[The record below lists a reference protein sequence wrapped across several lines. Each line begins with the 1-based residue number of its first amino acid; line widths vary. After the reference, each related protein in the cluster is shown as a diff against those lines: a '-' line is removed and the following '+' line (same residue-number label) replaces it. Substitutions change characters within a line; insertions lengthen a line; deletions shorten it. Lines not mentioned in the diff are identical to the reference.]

1 MPRAKRSRSVP
12 DQPRRQAAP
21 RPASRR
27 SAALRLTAERCL
39 PVARR
44 FSSFG
49 QSRRQAGSSP
59 RFLTRPDRRFC
70 SRVTPLG
77 TASAFTG
84 SGAWACLAVRRLPKT
99 TVQEQGPSWKSG
111 RVQNGVP
118 HLRVSLMDVVVGAAT
133 CSAAAGAGDSGKSS
147 DRPRRGGELFWPFF
161 EGEPRRRKSSS
172 SIMA

>member
-1 MPRAKRSRSVP
+1 MTAMFSGEGERVPFKQSHYPEGSVEFWMT
-12 DQPRRQAAP
+12 DI
-21 RPASRR
+21 
-27 SAALRLTAERCL
+27 LCEM
-39 PVARR
+39 
-44 FSSFG
+44 
-49 QSRRQAGSSP
+49 
-59 RFLTRPDRRFC
+59 
-70 SRVTPLG
+70 
-77 TASAFTG
+77 
-84 SGAWACLAVRRLPKT
+84 KT